1 MGDHGIPIDFGK
13 FDHDPSACSPEAWF
27 IMVFRG
33 IVAKWIHLPRFMD
46 ELWKITIF
54 NGKIH
59 YFYGHFQ

>member
-46 ELWKITIF
+46 EL
-54 NGKIH
+54 
-59 YFYGHFQ
+59 